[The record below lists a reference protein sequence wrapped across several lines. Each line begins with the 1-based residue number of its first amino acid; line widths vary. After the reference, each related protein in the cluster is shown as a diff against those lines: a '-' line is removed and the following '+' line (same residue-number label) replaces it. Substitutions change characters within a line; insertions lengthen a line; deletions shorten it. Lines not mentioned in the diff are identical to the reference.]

1 MSVLCAIMFASVAF
15 FSSTSSM
22 CPESIPTVSIVSR
35 CPSNAMEWKSASERK
50 KCDFLGKIQ
59 NCTQAEN
66 FVYHCVLNKDTTEL
80 LELCAPL
87 WFMAGYC
94 ARFSEVNKRIIN
106 DPGLDCTKF
115 DPPCPSR
122 FPSNESYKYQTCYR
136 RINNNKYVLQ
146 QRMSVDCNTSASSAF
161 AVSFG
166 IILALL
172 FLLCL
177 LFFVGIKLK
186 WIKFTILC
194 LKKNDIEKQ
203 TDDQNEAVEAHLLK
217 ANEEKNEGGEI
228 TGCPPKAE
236 DITQFRIRSLSGD
249 MEVNC
254 YLTEVKTISDLRELL
269 SAKIKKPKQILLIV
283 DKEKGIIFN
292 DDTEIET
299 RNVLRSE
306 MMIGN
311 QDRTGEDDATVV
323 DDVISNRCLTG
334 RKCKM
339 SCGHW
344 TDPNTLFDWIKEKLP
359 GALTEGLPCPS
370 CRTIWDIDELIQR
383 CKMSPDERLF
393 FKSVEII
400 IKRNAEL
407 VK

>member
-1 MSVLCAIMFASVAF
+1 MGLQNFVTKTMMSVICAIMFASVTF
-15 FSSTSSM
+15 VSSKSFM
-22 CPESIPTVSIVSR
+22 CPESIPTVSNVSR
-35 CPSNAMEWKSASERK
+35 CPANAMEWKSAAERK

-80 LELCAPL
+80 VELCAPV

-115 DPPCPSR
+115 DTPCPSR

-136 RINNNKYVLQ
+136 RISNNKFVSQ
-146 QRMSVDCNTSASSAF
+146 QRMSVDCNTSIPSAY

-166 IILALL
+166 IIFALL
-172 FLLCL
+172 FLLFL

-228 TGCPPKAE
+228 TGCPQKAE
-236 DITQFRIRSLSGD
+236 DRTQCRIRSLSGD
-249 MEVNC
+249 MEVNY
-254 YLTEVKTISDLRELL
+254 YLTDVKTISDLRDLL
-269 SAKIKKPKQILLIV
+269 SAKIKKPKQILQIV
-283 DKEKGIIFN
+283 DKEEGIIFN
-292 DDTEIET
+292 DDTIIEHLK
-299 RNVLRSE
+299 VLPSE

-311 QDRTGEDDATVV
+311 QDRTGEDDATF
-323 DDVISNRCLTG
+323 C
-334 RKCKM
+334 
-339 SCGHW
+339 
-344 TDPNTLFDWIKEKLP
+344 
-359 GALTEGLPCPS
+359 
-370 CRTIWDIDELIQR
+370 
-383 CKMSPDERLF
+383 
-393 FKSVEII
+393 
-400 IKRNAEL
+400 
-407 VK
+407 